1 MPGDNGLSRADAR
14 RSSWAEVA
22 DVADMADV
30 AWTGRR
36 DRWSGRRL
44 SGGAALLGVLLV
56 VPSLLAPTWE
66 MSVADR
72 EHGSLLSR
80 QWEWSWGRVRVTG
93 LEGVELRDQWN
104 VLGLAVLVLLL
115 AAALVGVAVWF
126 FPRVAW
132 GRAAG
137 LVTVG
142 LLAGRV
148 LTTVADRVG
157 RSLGEIDQGAAGLTV
172 RTEMTSA
179 GSLETAAAVVL
190 LLAVV
195 LLALA
200 AVRPVG
206 RDVAVRPDAPG
217 MPRTA
222 GADPPAPTDAGR
234 SAGLRPAGEHL
245 STTPVSFGDS
255 GGGPPEQLRR
265 SR

>member
-1 MPGDNGLSRADAR
+1 MADI
-14 RSSWAEVA
+14 
-22 DVADMADV
+22 ADV

-36 DRWSGRRL
+36 DRWGGRRL
-44 SGGAALLGVLLV
+44 SGGVALLGVLLV
-56 VPSLLAPTWE
+56 VPSLLAPAWE

-132 GRAAG
+132 GRAMG
-137 LVTVG
+137 LVTIG

-195 LLALA
+195 LLALT
-200 AVRPVG
+200 AVRPVDAG
-206 RDVAVRPDAPG
+206 VAVPSGGPGTSRPPG
-217 MPRTA
+217 V
-222 GADPPAPTDAGR
+222 DPPAPSDPGR
-234 SAGLRPAGEHL
+234 TAGLRPAGEHL
-245 STTPVSFGDS
+245 STTPVSFGESAS
-255 GGGPPEQLRR
+255 GGPEQLRR